1 MELSFFF
8 AFKGGLSLNRTNN
21 KFANMPDIMCIT
33 DTSFIIPRQIKDVRK
48 ELRPNFERAKRIIL
62 RMDECIVSSEEQN
75 PTKQFYHHNIS
86 HGLHALAEAANKL
99 KRFAFR
105 EVLSIDGILRI
116 IRTDSNEEEEQEQE
130 DTSVTRLFRH
140 KENID
145 PIINFPITHNL
156 VEFEQAL
163 AKYHMDLLEK
173 PIHRAYDMVYLKFCL
188 ILEIQRDEYESCL
201 RLLLHDIIF
210 KFHLSD
216 FHLRCEVHV
225 RKPIEHELVLEK
237 SMHESHLT
245 TNYSAELILWPGDWI
260 IQQEVE
266 LYVVIKIE
274 SLPINKYTSSK
285 FWGMAHLHVKN
296 IPHGASRIFLRELTP
311 VSRSHKISTHDINIG
326 QVEIEAAYWPSRQ
339 QLSLTIVRV
348 NHLQSER
355 LLIAPETYIEI
366 VFQSPFDIYET
377 KRTKVADRSFNPR
390 FDEEFLFQIP
400 ETITFSDTTI
410 DLIFLEKSSLHHHPV
425 VLGVLTLS
433 KHTDWFPVRK
443 FWMDVAEN
451 PGIRLKDRFLFEGSI
466 YD

>member
-1 MELSFFF
+1 
-8 AFKGGLSLNRTNN
+8 
-21 KFANMPDIMCIT
+21 MCIA
-33 DTSFIIPRQIKDVRK
+33 DTSFIIPRQIEDVKK
-48 ELRPNFERAKRIIL
+48 ELRPNFERAKSIIL
-62 RMDECIVSSEEQN
+62 RMDEYIVSSEEQN
-75 PTKQFYHHNIS
+75 RIKQFYHHNIS
-86 HGLHALAEAANKL
+86 HGFHALAKAANKL

-105 EVLSIDGILRI
+105 EVLSIDGILPI
-116 IRTDSNEEEEQEQE
+116 IRTDSNEEEEEE
-130 DTSVTRLFRH
+130 EEEEENTSVNRLFRH
-140 KENID
+140 KEKFD
-145 PIINFPITHNL
+145 PIINFQVTYNL

-173 PIHRAYDMVYLKFCL
+173 PVHRAYDMVYLKFCL

-216 FHLRCEVHV
+216 FRLRCEVHV

-237 SMHESHLT
+237 SIHESYLT
-245 TNYSAELILWPGDWI
+245 TNYSAEFILWPGDWI
-260 IQQEVE
+260 VQQEVE

-274 SLPINKYTSSK
+274 SLSTNKYISSK

-311 VSRSHKISTHDINIG
+311 VSRSHKI
-326 QVEIEAAYWPSRQ
+326 VEIEAAYWPSRQ

-390 FDEEFLFQIP
+390 FDEEFIFQIP
-400 ETITFSDTTI
+400 ETITFSDTTT

-443 FWMDVAEN
+443 FWTDVAEN
-451 PGIRLKDRFLFEGSI
+451 PGIKLKDRFLFEGSI